1 MCFITDFLTKKENSE
16 KKDLSILL
24 LVFGV
29 AFFQFLGRIP
39 LVDPDEGRYAEIPR
53 EMLERGD
60 FITPMLNYV
69 KFFDKPPLHYWLSA
83 LSFTVFGQNEFAAR
97 FTGAAMGLLTV
108 LLTYHVG
115 RRLFG
120 RREGLL
126 AALILG
132 TSTGFLVQARI
143 NFTDMTL
150 TCTLSAALA
159 FFILAARESEAR
171 KGLYYHLF
179 YLFAALAVLAKGL
192 IGIVFPGAVIFLYL
206 LFTRR
211 WQILKEMR
219 LMTGIPLFLLVCA
232 PWYILVS
239 LKNPEFA
246 GFFFIHE
253 HFERFTTT
261 VHHHK
266 KGFWFY
272 VPVLL
277 YTMLPWSFF
286 IPVAVAGV
294 WRERQAPEGNVRLYL
309 FIWAA
314 FIFLFFS
321 ISDSQLIPYI
331 LPVFPPLALLM
342 GSYYARTAELISR
355 SLKSEGY
362 AIAGVLTIGGIGII
376 CYPHFASHPGIS
388 AIGGAIIGSIFLCEG
403 IITFRNTFRGSP
415 LLLFAGLLICSY
427 IVGIVAPHLILT
439 GVAEKKSLR
448 ELGLLVKEKAGK
460 DAVVTSFGLQ
470 QGLSFYARRRV
481 VVVGDPGETE
491 FGSRQED
498 QSAWFLDLKGFKRV
512 WDSPAPVFTLLS
524 EAELKQLQAVVRTT
538 PRIIAE
544 HGGRILITNH

>member
-232 PWYILVS
+232 PWFILVS
-239 LKNPEFA
+239 LRNPEFA
-246 GFFFIHE
+246 GFFFIQE
-253 HFERFTTT
+253 HFKRFTTK
-261 VHHHK
+261 VHHRNQ
-266 KGFWFY
+266 GFWFY

-277 YTMLPWSFF
+277 GTMLPWSFF
-286 IPVAVAGV
+286 IPASLSGI
-294 WRERQAPEGNVRLYL
+294 WRERHDPEGNVRLYL
-309 FIWAA
+309 FIWAV

-321 ISDSQLIPYI
+321 ISDSQLVTYI

-342 GSYYARTAELISR
+342 GSCYARTAELISR

-362 AIAGVLTIGGIGII
+362 TIAGVLTIGGIGII
-376 CYPHFASHPGIS
+376 CYPHFVSSPYLS

-403 IITFRNTFRGSP
+403 IVTFKNTFRGSP
-415 LLLFAGLLICSY
+415 LLLFTGLLLFSY
-427 IVGIVAPHLILT
+427 IAGIAGPPFVLT
-439 GVAEKKSLR
+439 GVAEKKSLK
-448 ELGLLVKEKAGK
+448 ELGLIVKEKAGK
-460 DAVVTSFGLQ
+460 DAVVASFGLQ
-470 QGLSFYARRRV
+470 QGLSFYAERRV
-481 VVVGDPGETE
+481 VIVGGLKEVE
-491 FGSRQED
+491 FGSRQGD
-498 QSAWFLDLKGFKRV
+498 QSAWFPDLKGFKRV
-512 WDSPAPVFTLLS
+512 WDSSTPVFAILS
-524 EAELKQLQAVVRTT
+524 GAELKELQMSVRTT
-538 PRIIAE
+538 PRIVAE
-544 HGGRILITNH
+544 HGGRILITNS

>member
-1 MCFITDFLTKKENSE
+1 MKFFTDFLTNKENSE
-16 KKDLSILL
+16 KRDLSFLL

-60 FITPMLNYV
+60 FITPLLNYV

-83 LSFTVFGQNEFAAR
+83 LSFTIFGQNEFAAR
-97 FTGAAMGLLTV
+97 FTGAAMGLLAV

-143 NFTDMTL
+143 NVTDMTL
-150 TCTLSAALA
+150 TCTLSATLA
-159 FFILAARESEAR
+159 FFILAAREGETR

-232 PWYILVS
+232 PWFILVS
-239 LKNPEFA
+239 LRNPEFP
-246 GFFFIHE
+246 GFFFIQE
-253 HFERFTTT
+253 HFKRFTTT
-261 VHHHK
+261 VHHRNH
-266 KGFWFY
+266 GFWFY

-277 YTMLPWSFF
+277 GTMLPWSFF
-286 IPVAVAGV
+286 IPASLRGV
-294 WRERQAPEGNVRLYL
+294 WRERRSSEGKSRLYL

-321 ISDSQLIPYI
+321 ISDSQLVTYI

-342 GSYYARTAELISR
+342 GLSYGRTADLISR
-355 SLKSEGY
+355 LLKCEGY

-376 CYPHFASHPGIS
+376 CYPHFATRPDLP
-388 AIGGAIIGSIFLCEG
+388 AIGGAVIGVIFLCEG
-403 IITFRNTFRGSP
+403 IVSFRNTFRGSP
-415 LLLFAGLLICSY
+415 LLLFTGLLLFS
-427 IVGIVAPHLILT
+427 
-439 GVAEKKSLR
+439 
-448 ELGLLVKEKAGK
+448 
-460 DAVVTSFGLQ
+460 
-470 QGLSFYARRRV
+470 
-481 VVVGDPGETE
+481 
-491 FGSRQED
+491 
-498 QSAWFLDLKGFKRV
+498 
-512 WDSPAPVFTLLS
+512 
-524 EAELKQLQAVVRTT
+524 
-538 PRIIAE
+538 
-544 HGGRILITNH
+544 

>member
-1 MCFITDFLTKKENSE
+1 MKFFTDFLTNKETSE

-83 LSFTVFGQNEFAAR
+83 LSFTIFGQNEFAAR

-120 RREGLL
+120 RREGLF

-132 TSTGFLVQARI
+132 TSTGFLVQART
-143 NFTDMTL
+143 NVTDMTL

-159 FFILAARESEAR
+159 FFILATREGEAR

-179 YLFAALAVLAKGL
+179 YLFAALAMLAKGL

-206 LFTRR
+206 LSTRR

-219 LMTGIPLFLLVCA
+219 LMTGIPLFLMVCA

-239 LKNPEFA
+239 LRNPEFA
-246 GFFFIHE
+246 GFFFIQE
-253 HFERFTTT
+253 HFKRFTTK
-261 VHHHK
+261 VHHRNQ
-266 KGFWFY
+266 GLWFY

-277 YTMLPWSFF
+277 GAMLPWSFF
-286 IPVAVAGV
+286 IPAAVTRV
-294 WRERQAPEGNVRLYL
+294 WRERHDSEGNVRLFL

-321 ISDSQLIPYI
+321 ISDSQLVTYI
-331 LPVFPPLALLM
+331 LPIFPPLALLM
-342 GSYYARTAELISR
+342 GSSYARTAELISR

-376 CYPHFASHPGIS
+376 CYPHFVSSPYLS
-388 AIGGAIIGSIFLCEG
+388 ATGGAIIGSIFLCEG
-403 IITFRNTFRGSP
+403 IVTFRNTFRGSP
-415 LLLFAGLLICSY
+415 LLLFTGLLLFSY
-427 IVGIVAPHLILT
+427 IAGIAGPPFVLT
-439 GVAEKKSLR
+439 GVAEKKSLK
-448 ELGLLVKEKAGK
+448 ELGLIVKEKAGK
-460 DAVVTSFGLQ
+460 DSVVASFGLQ
-470 QGLSFYARRRV
+470 QGLSFYAERRV
-481 VVVGDPGETE
+481 VIVGGLKEVE
-491 FGSRQED
+491 FGSRQGD
-498 QSAWFLDLKGFKRV
+498 QSAWFPDLKGFKRV
-512 WDSPAPVFTLLS
+512 WDSSTPVFAILS
-524 EAELKQLQAVVRTT
+524 GAELKELQLSVHTT
-538 PRIIAE
+538 PRIVAE
-544 HGGRILITNH
+544 HGGRILITNS